1 MFEFQDIFASQLTE
15 TVFVSA
21 SLAMLT
27 GYAIAALAL
36 CRRLEKPRSLDHQP
50 PTFDSQPRVA

>member
-1 MFEFQDIFASQLTE
+1 MFEFQEVFASQLTE

-27 GYAIAALAL
+27 GYAIATLAL
-36 CRRLEKPRSLDHQP
+36 CRGLEKPGSLDHQLR
-50 PTFDSQPRVA
+50 TFDR

>member
-1 MFEFQDIFASQLTE
+1 MFEFQEVFESHLTA

-21 SLAMLT
+21 SLTFLT

-36 CRRLEKPRSLDHQP
+36 CRRLERSRAYGGQA
-50 PTFDSQPRVA
+50 RAA